1 MRTDGHLAFL
11 SPGRERLSLQAV
23 TVVEVA
29 SLIVA
34 IAVVCAAVFLIAMVN
49 NLNNTLAKLES
60 TANQLRDEGIAA
72 FRDLR
77 QLVADADAE
86 LDKVDLVLDRADQ
99 ATTHITETSRRTHE
113 AVQDPV
119 IRTIAV
125 ASGTGRVVRS
135 LLGRKRTAEAPLAGS
150 PAIDLVERSG
160 ELTDGGEKADTAPRR
175 RFRR

>member
-1 MRTDGHLAFL
+1 V
-11 SPGRERLSLQAV
+11 S
-23 TVVEVA
+23 VVEVA

-34 IAVVCAAVFLIAMVN
+34 IAVVVAAVFLITAVN
-49 NLNNTLAKLES
+49 NLNNTLAKLED
-60 TANQLRDEGIAA
+60 TAHQLRDEGIGA
-72 FRDLR
+72 FRELR

-99 ATTHITETSRRTHE
+99 ATTHIAETSRRTHE

-125 ASGTGRVVRS
+125 ASGTGRVARN
-135 LLGRKRTAEAPLAGS
+135 LFGRKKAKESTPLPQAS
-150 PAIDLVERSG
+150 SNNTIDLVDPARPQVN
-160 ELTDGGEKADTAPRR
+160 GGDEPADTAGARR